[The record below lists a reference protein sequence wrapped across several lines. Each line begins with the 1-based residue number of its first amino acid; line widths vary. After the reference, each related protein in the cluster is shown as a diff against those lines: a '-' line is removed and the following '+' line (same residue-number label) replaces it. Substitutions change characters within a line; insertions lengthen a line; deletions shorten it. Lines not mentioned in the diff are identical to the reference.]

1 MQPVIQHRSR
11 LILAGVSFFGD
22 PFHSHAGWTEA
33 NEIGRLW
40 HRLMSLLSRPG
51 SPYPHHPAESYE
63 IHLQYPETLQTGEYE
78 VFVGFTIEALDH
90 VPVELGLKVLPEAD
104 YAIFTLRGEQIRCE
118 EPFIDGWLA
127 ESGYRLVTPVYIQRY
142 DQRFKGLDQLA
153 DSEIDLLVPVIQAN
167 SDDQS

>member
-40 HRLMSLLSRPG
+40 HRLMSLLSRPA
-51 SPYPHHPAESYE
+51 SPYPPPIESYE

-78 VFVGFTIEALDH
+78 VFAGFAIETLDR
-90 VPVELGLKVLPEAD
+90 VPVELSLKILPEAD
-104 YAIFTLRGEQIRCE
+104 YAIFTLRGEQIQND
-118 EPFIDGWLA
+118 EPLVDRWLA
-127 ESGYRLVTPVYIQRY
+127 ESGCRLVDPVYIQRY
-142 DQRFKGLDQLA
+142 DQRFKGLDQIA
-153 DSEIDLLVPVIQAN
+153 DSEIDLLVPVIQARC
-167 SDDQS
+167 DDQI